1 MKTGHKGQSISYK
14 TASMN
19 FYSILGMISAV
30 AFFLPAFIILSSR
43 LLINIS
49 LLALVFYFLLVMT
62 HNLMAANIIIV
73 SKELQSNFGV
83 INNYL
88 DVPLMLTGMLMFCT
102 EKWKQR
108 VLVTSIICF
117 SAFEL
122 IIFFQHQL
130 QPVSSKYIMGPG
142 ILLILFYSLYLF
154 VNNIKNT
161 IVQGKGVGKTLMITS
176 ILFAYGC
183 YFLVYLFA
191 YIQRTSDRQDVFIIY
206 YLASIIFSVLMAAG
220 LIWVKKRLR
229 EIKEVQTT
237 RKELSVFFQNN
248 YS

>member
-130 QPVSSKYIMGPG
+130 QPVSSKYIM
-142 ILLILFYSLYLF
+142 
-154 VNNIKNT
+154 
-161 IVQGKGVGKTLMITS
+161 
-176 ILFAYGC
+176 
-183 YFLVYLFA
+183 
-191 YIQRTSDRQDVFIIY
+191 
-206 YLASIIFSVLMAAG
+206 
-220 LIWVKKRLR
+220 
-229 EIKEVQTT
+229 
-237 RKELSVFFQNN
+237 
-248 YS
+248 

>member
-1 MKTGHKGQSISYK
+1 
-14 TASMN
+14 MN

-122 IIFFQHQL
+122 IIFFHHQL